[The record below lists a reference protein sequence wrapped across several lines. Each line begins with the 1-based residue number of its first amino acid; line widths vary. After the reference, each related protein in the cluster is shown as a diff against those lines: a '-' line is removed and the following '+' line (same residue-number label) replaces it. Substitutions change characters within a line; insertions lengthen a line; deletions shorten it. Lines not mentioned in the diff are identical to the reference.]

1 MSTLFLVLDFGC
13 FASDPYASNKFLEGQ
28 MNETASNVSVFHYVD
43 TTLIVFMLGGI
54 AHILI
59 RVGAMSAKI
68 DAMWKWYQEH
78 VK

>member
-1 MSTLFLVLDFGC
+1 
-13 FASDPYASNKFLEGQ
+13 